1 MNHTP
6 LLLRRRSAWVLGAL
20 TVVAIAACQRDQTE
34 PLAVGKNT
42 PDLRVGLE
50 VSSGDAAPGK
60 RIAVA
65 IRASAQ
71 LRTPLQGLQGAIRF
85 DPALLSYVGQSTES
99 PDLVMINDHDA
110 GRGRVRAL
118 SLKVEGLG
126 ERTAVLVFQVKGPG
140 YLNALRYEFE
150 LAGGRDLEIRKANLA
165 GLVIVSDLSVPIAGR
180 PTAADWSERLA
191 PNLWAVWHGRPSFS
205 PGQYLANLKYGDANL
220 DGSVDLLDIIYVANV
235 SVGNAP
241 LIDGTNRDAVV
252 AGNVRPVNGGTGG
265 TPRPGEEAGSANPQG
280 QIDLFDLLAIA
291 NEFAGFPQTVVGDVI
306 PGRGPSN
313 PDGTGKPRVVITTN
327 ITTNRTFSRDTV
339 YQIGDGTLP
348 ATDVGGII
356 RVTNGATLT
365 IQPGTRI
372 EGWYGQIS
380 AGSGVGVQQGV
391 LSIERDGR
399 IVADGTALEPIV
411 FTCVLP
417 TIAGPKG
424 EPAGTRYSGCWGGL
438 YINGNAT
445 INATSTTSAAA
456 GPSPVVTGRSAGGCI
471 QEQDELNANLFGGC
485 NDTDS
490 SGVLRYVR
498 SEFGGGRVTATAERN
513 GITFDGVGSGTVV
526 DYVESFASLDDGIE
540 SFGGTVRYKHLLLI
554 GNEDDN
560 FDFVLGYRGKVQFV
574 IVQADSTDGDRCFEM
589 DNNGIDG
596 QPNPDASPRSDPV
609 IYNVTCVGKAAPIRY
624 ANTNGL
630 PFATCLTQLGSTGTP
645 SANCV
650 NQAFLFRQNTAGTIK
665 NFLAYRYSVGL
676 DFDQP
681 SAPAVTD
688 ATGLCTQIQAGS
700 AGTDGTGLVFRFGAI
715 AVGPTVTTFPAGT
728 TGALTSQPTD
738 PDGTDPGVSGGVAAD
753 CGPYTVAAGGAY
765 PGQAAY
771 SGSNLE
777 AIYAA
782 NPANNITVYAA
793 GDANGDFL
801 VNPLEVMW
809 PDFRPKPGA
818 AIGSLA
824 AATPPN
830 DGFFDPSANYLGA
843 LPPNNAAGIPWY
855 SGWSRGWTTSTTK

>member
-6 LLLRRRSAWVLGAL
+6 LLLWRRSAWVLGAL
-20 TVVAIAACQRDQTE
+20 TVVAIAAGCQRDQTE

-50 VSSGDAAPGK
+50 VSSGDASPGT

-65 IRASAQ
+65 IRAAAQ
-71 LRTPLQGLQGAIRF
+71 LRTPLQGLQGSVRF
-85 DPALLSYVGQSTES
+85 DPALLSYVGQSTER
-99 PDLVMINDHDA
+99 PDLVMINENDA

-118 SLKVEGLG
+118 SLKVEGLE
-126 ERTAVLVFQVKGPG
+126 ERTAVLVFQVKGAG

-150 LAGGRDLEIRKANLA
+150 LAGGRDLEIRKAALA
-165 GLVIVSDLSVPIAGR
+165 SLAVASDLSVPMAGR
-180 PTAADWSERLA
+180 LTAADWSQRLA
-191 PNLWAVWHGRPSFS
+191 PNLWTVWHGRPSLS
-205 PGQYLANLKYGDANL
+205 PGQYIANLKYGDGNL

-252 AGNVRPVNGGTGG
+252 AGNVRPANGGTGG
-265 TPRPGEEAGSANPQG
+265 TPRPGAEDGTANPQG

-306 PGRGPSN
+306 PGRGPTN
-313 PDGTGKPRVVITTN
+313 PDGTGKPRVAITAN
-327 ITTNRTFSRDTV
+327 ITSNRTFFKDTV
-339 YQIGDGTLP
+339 YQIADGTLP

-424 EPAGTRYSGCWGGL
+424 EPAGTRYPGCWGGL

-471 QEQDELNANLFGGC
+471 QEQDELNTNLYGGC
-485 NDTDS
+485 NDADS

-498 SEFGGGRVTATAERN
+498 SEFGGGRVTTTAERN
-513 GITFDGVGSGTVV
+513 GITFNANGSGTVV
-526 DYVESFASLDDGIE
+526 DYVEAFAALDDGFE
-540 SFGGTVRYKHLLLI
+540 SFGGTGRYRHLLLV

-560 FDFVLGYRGKVQFV
+560 FDFVLGFRGKAQFV

-596 QPNPDASPRSDPV
+596 QPNPDASPRSDPI
-609 IYNVTCVGKAAPIRY
+609 IYNVTCVGKAGPIRY
-624 ANTNGL
+624 GSAAGL
-630 PFATCLTQLGSTGTP
+630 PIPTCLTQLPGP

-650 NQAFLFRQNTAGTIK
+650 NQAFLFRQNVSGTIK
-665 NFLAYRYSVGL
+665 NFLAYRYAVGL

-688 ATGLCTQIQAGS
+688 PIGLCTQINAGN
-700 AGTDGTGLVFRFGAI
+700 AGIDGTGLVFRFGAI
-715 AVGPTVTTFPAGT
+715 SVGPVVTTFPTGT
-728 TGALTSQPTD
+728 SALTSQATD
-738 PDGTDPGVSGGVAAD
+738 PDGTDPGVAGGVAGD

-771 SGSNLE
+771 TGTNLE
-777 AIYAA
+777 AIYVA

-793 GDANGDFL
+793 GDANGDYL

-818 AIGSLA
+818 AIGALT
-824 AATPPN
+824 AATPPS

-843 LPPNNAAGIPWY
+843 LPANNAAGIPWY